1 MNLTQMV
8 LGIAKWFALDWQ
20 KGLYDRGDWRGQ
32 MTGELLPFRSRHLSV
47 STRSNFS
54 GSGSQRPVKP
64 VKPGTLLEVRDLKTY
79 FFTDRGTARAVD
91 GVSYSISAARTL
103 GLVGESGCGK
113 SVSALSILRLVPSP
127 PGKIVGGSILL
138 DGSDLLTLSE
148 EQIRQVR
155 GNQISMIFQEPMTSL
170 NPVFT
175 LGDQI
180 MEALLV
186 HEKATRAQ
194 ARDQA
199 LDMLRR
205 VKIPYADTLL
215 DQYPHQISGGMRQRV
230 MIAMAL
236 VCRPKL
242 LIADE
247 PTTALDVTIQA
258 QILELLRELQEE
270 FGMSILM
277 ITHDLGIVSDL
288 ADAVAVM
295 YAGQIVEYAA
305 TMDLFAHPQH
315 PYTLGLFHSRPRLG
329 SRKRRLD
336 VIPGNVPN
344 PLDFPSGCR
353 FHPRCPFAI
362 EDCRKTSMS
371 LAEVAPGH
379 RSACLRV
386 QRGEIELSAT

>member
-1 MNLTQMV
+1 MASDKTSSE
-8 LGIAKWFALDWQ
+8 G
-20 KGLYDRGDWRGQ
+20 
-32 MTGELLPFRSRHLSV
+32 HLKS
-47 STRSNFS
+47 
-54 GSGSQRPVKP
+54 
-64 VKPGTLLEVRDLKTY
+64 PGTESPVLATGHSPLAALLEVRDLKTY
-79 FFTDRGTARAVD
+79 FFTDQGIARAVD
-91 GVSYSISAARTL
+91 GVSFSITAGSTL

-113 SVSALSILRLVPSP
+113 SVSALSILRLISRPA
-127 PGKIVGGSILL
+127 GKIVGGSILL
-138 DGSDLLTLSE
+138 EGRDLLPLPE
-148 EQIRQVR
+148 EEIRQVR

-175 LGDQI
+175 LGDQV

-186 HEKATRAQ
+186 HRKTTRAQ

-199 LDMLRR
+199 IEMLRR
-205 VKIPYADTLL
+205 VKIPYAETLM

-258 QILELLRELQEE
+258 QILELLRDLQVE

-305 TMDLFAHPQH
+305 TPELFKSPRH

-329 SRKRRLD
+329 QKKRRLD
-336 VIPGNVPN
+336 VIPGTVPS
-344 PLDFPSGCR
+344 PLDFPTGCR
-353 FHPRCPFAI
+353 FHPRCAFAV
-362 EDCRKTSMS
+362 EDCRRTAVT
-371 LAEVAPGH
+371 LQEVAEGH
-379 RSACLRV
+379 SSACLLV
-386 QRGEIELSAT
+386 KRGELQLSKV